1 MWVWFTQI
9 NLQDSIQQ
17 PTTDFCKPHRDPS
30 RGCYFKPD
38 WCLTGSSAV
47 ILHIMNDSL
56 PAEHPLWVGAPSCT
70 ETIAPIER
78 TSPMGEMDRWGRGS
92 VCRTGAGTLA
102 SRHTL
107 LYNDYIPEELYQV
120 PPNTK
125 RHHMSST
132 GTVHNHICCLIKE
145 KGQRIPDMWK
155 RTTSCHLE
163 GLIKGVKLSTQVIA

>member
-1 MWVWFTQI
+1 MWLNTNIQYEYGSLKSIYKTAFKSPPQIFVNHTQI
-9 NLQDSIQQ
+9 
-17 PTTDFCKPHRDPS
+17 PH
-30 RGCYFKPD
+30 GAAIFKPD

-56 PAEHPLWVGAPSCT
+56 PAERPLWVGAPSCM
-70 ETIAPIER
+70 ETIAPTER
-78 TSPMGEMDRWGRGS
+78 TSPMGERDRWGRGS
-92 VCRTGAGTLA
+92 ICTTGAGTLA

-107 LYNDYIPEELYQV
+107 LYNDHIPEELYQV

-155 RTTSCHLE
+155 RNIRGTN
-163 GLIKGVKLSTQVIA
+163 